1 MGRDASQRLGSYA
14 ANRQEIVCLGEH
26 ECAWSERPVA
36 ANGLAMI
43 HNALGEDGTDSW
55 KGRQL
60 PPRHEVGVNRS
71 AGGFHCN
78 WVLSTGKMWNDQ
90 DRQRYGQSEADDLQ
104 AVAVCTD
111 GRLVVGCRGFRMA
124 DRGVHW
130 KLFLCPTQNRADK
143 PGPAKH
149 GLAERCQ
156 DGLVGCRGS
165 TQPNRD
171 WTSSPPKGP
180 PSESSPNDQMRAWS
194 PTCC

>member
-1 MGRDASQRLGSYA
+1 
-14 ANRQEIVCLGEH
+14 
-26 ECAWSERPVA
+26 
-36 ANGLAMI
+36 MI
-43 HNALGEDGTDSW
+43 HNALGEGGTDSW

-104 AVAVCTD
+104 TVAVCTD

-130 KLFLCPTQNRADK
+130 KLFLCPTQNRAGK

-156 DGLVGCRGS
+156 DGLVGCRGVYAAEPRLDFFTAERTS
-165 TQPNRD
+165 ERIFTQRSNAGLV
-171 WTSSPPKGP
+171 TNLLLSKPPWGIV
-180 PSESSPNDQMRAWS
+180 RFL
-194 PTCC
+194 